1 MKPLLLT
8 AALLGLTL
16 SVQAADPAPKT
27 APTPKT
33 APAAPGTKKAEAP
46 KTEEKPLPMNH
57 KVDSIDAAAKTFTYT
72 TKKGVKV
79 VHTVTDKTEILQ
91 GDKPATFADIK
102 VGDTVSG
109 LHIKHSDTAYEVVKI
124 TKFGPAET
132 KEEKK
137 AEKKEKA
144 ETKKDETPP
153 APSPKAK

>member
-8 AALLGLTL
+8 AALLGLTF
-16 SVQAADPAPKT
+16 SVQAADPAVKP
-27 APTPKT
+27 APAPKT
-33 APAAPGTKKAEAP
+33 APAAPGTKKADPP
-46 KTEEKPLPMNH
+46 KTEDKPMPMNH

-72 TKKGVKV
+72 TKKGTKV
-79 VHTVTDKTEILQ
+79 VHTVTEKTEIFQ

-137 AEKKEKA
+137 AD
-144 ETKKDETPP
+144 KKDAAPKKDATPP